1 MICGRKM
8 TRDRVYPVR
17 HFCSPRT
24 ESKNIPQDSVEIL
37 YKAFKEVHMAAH
49 PTETKVPK
57 IYPCLLPVRSLL
69 FCLLFLAYACMT
81 DRQPGEISNIWSVM
95 AVGVNL
101 VTIAGLVLL
110 TRRENSSY
118 RELIHYRPGRTGIGK
133 TIAITAAF
141 VVIGMA
147 GMYLAGFICYGA
159 FFPAVTL
166 EVTAPVP
173 AVLAVINMV
182 LLPLTVPFAEDGLYL
197 GCGVNGIKNK
207 YAAIIV
213 PAFFYA
219 FQHCFIPTFF
229 DVRYMLYRFLSFL
242 PLTVILC
249 LYYYK
254 KRDPV
259 PVMIGHAV
267 LDAATASMIL
277 MTSVIPGFYEEMCG
291 MALAH

>member
-1 MICGRKM
+1 
-8 TRDRVYPVR
+8 
-17 HFCSPRT
+17 
-24 ESKNIPQDSVEIL
+24 
-37 YKAFKEVHMAAH
+37 MAAH

-147 GMYLAGFICYGA
+147 GMYLSGLLCYGSLM
-159 FFPAVTL
+159 PAVSL
-166 EVTAPVP
+166 KMVAPIP
-173 AVLAVINMV
+173 APLAVINV
-182 LLPLTVPFAEDGLYL
+182 LLLPVTTTFAEDGLYL
-197 GCGVNGIKNK
+197 GGGVGHIQSK
-207 YAAIIV
+207 YPAVIL

-219 FQHCFIPTFF
+219 LQHSFIPTLP

-242 PLTVILC
+242 PLTVIFC
-249 LYYYK
+249 IYFRK
-254 KRDPV
+254 KKEPL
-259 PVMIGHAV
+259 PIMISHTV
-267 LDAATASMIL
+267 LDLATAVNIL
-277 MTSVIPGFYEEMCG
+277 VTSLIPGAYEQMGG
-291 MALAH
+291 ML